1 MDDRGPY
8 VGDLDEVDPL
18 AETGTGIYVDY
29 DSTWADDSDPA
40 DGPYGPAGTT
50 WSPTQWHQWPQ
61 DAVDPL
67 AETGIYV
74 EHDSTWADDSDPADG
89 PYGPAGTTWSPAQWH
104 QGPQP
109 QWHQPQENHNDS
121 VSADDSFAETLDGQ
135 QCVVCGETCSPK
147 CSTWCCVACCTD
159 MSCSVHK
166 ERLSDPN
173 TDILVSACIPNA
185 IVSLIS
191 LYPLSW

>member
-18 AETGTGIYVDY
+18 AETGTGIYVD
-29 DSTWADDSDPA
+29 
-40 DGPYGPAGTT
+40 
-50 WSPTQWHQWPQ
+50 
-61 DAVDPL
+61 
-67 AETGIYV
+67 
-74 EHDSTWADDSDPADG
+74 HDSTWADDSDPADG

-109 QWHQPQENHNDS
+109 QWHQPQENHNES

-135 QCVVCGETCSPK
+135 QCCVVCGETCSPK
-147 CSTWCCVACCTD
+147 CSSWCCVACCTD

-191 LYPLSW
+191 LCP